1 MALLKFK
8 SPQQQSNANA
18 IQIPISLIRPDEN
31 QPRKHFDPQKLA
43 ELSQSIKN
51 YGVIQPICVRK
62 DENGFYIIVAGERRW
77 RAAKEAGLEC
87 VPAVIVSR
95 SSNDISMISLIE
107 NVQRENLHF
116 YEEANAY
123 KTLIEEYG
131 MTQEALAERMGKSQ
145 STIANKLRLLK
156 HDSYVR
162 DLIVEYK
169 LTERHARALLKIED
183 EDLKVKALNAI
194 IDGKLTVKETED
206 YIEQL
211 LNPKETPPTGIKKR
225 GGRIK
230 MLNADKG
237 MLLSSLKKAVND
249 LTRLGIHTETVTTEV
264 GSTLHFT
271 VIISL

>member
-87 VPAVIVSR
+87 V
-95 SSNDISMISLIE
+95 ISMISLIE

-211 LNPKETPPTGIKKR
+211 LNPKETPQTGIKKR

-249 LTRLGIHTETVTTEV
+249 MNRLGIHTETVTTEV